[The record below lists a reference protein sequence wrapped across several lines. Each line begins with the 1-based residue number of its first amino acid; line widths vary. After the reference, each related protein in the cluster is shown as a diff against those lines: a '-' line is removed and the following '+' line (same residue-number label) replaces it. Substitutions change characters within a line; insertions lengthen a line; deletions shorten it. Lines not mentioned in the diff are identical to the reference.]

1 MTGSPDR
8 RRGRLWASA
17 AAVSLLVTGCS
28 TPSASPTQPVPAT
41 SAPSPST
48 SSSSPH
54 FADVRESAYRRS
66 LSSSGDAPSPSAT
79 PVSTPPASA
88 SASSPASAPSASAST
103 GSAPPSTA
111 AAEEGAPDVLP
122 ASEPVS
128 VSAPEI
134 GLDSELLH
142 LGLRDDGAL
151 EVPSGDPGTPA
162 AWYIH
167 SPTPG
172 ERGPAVLLG
181 HVSAYGNNDGVFRRL
196 SELEPGGV
204 VSVEREDG
212 TTAVFEVD
220 RVEEYGKD
228 DFPTDEVYGNTE
240 RPELRMITCDGYN
253 PWTRTFEDNRVVYA
267 HLVEAR

>member
-28 TPSASPTQPVPAT
+28 TPTASPTQPVPAT

-66 LSSSGDAPSPSAT
+66 LSSSGDAA
-79 PVSTPPASA
+79 
-88 SASSPASAPSASAST
+88 
-103 GSAPPSTA
+103 PSTA
-111 AAEEGAPDVLP
+111 AAEEGAPDALP

-181 HVSAYGNNDGVFRRL
+181 HVSAYGNSDGVFRRL

>member
-66 LSSSGDAPSPSAT
+66 LSSSGDAP
-79 PVSTPPASA
+79 
-88 SASSPASAPSASAST
+88 
-103 GSAPPSTA
+103 PSTA
-111 AAEEGAPDVLP
+111 AAEEGAPDALP

-172 ERGPAVLLG
+172 ERGPAVMLG

>member
-1 MTGSPDR
+1 MTGSPDG

-66 LSSSGDAPSPSAT
+66 LSSSGD
-79 PVSTPPASA
+79 
-88 SASSPASAPSASAST
+88 
-103 GSAPPSTA
+103 APPSTA

-172 ERGPAVLLG
+172 ERGPAVMLG